1 MKEFLQNLC
10 SVVVAVTIVGGLLYA
25 PFYFFHLRPKEETR
39 VMSTKI
45 VAKIDSLENIINT
58 MVQTDTLLLDRYT
71 DILNKVNLID
81 GTYVEIAGRVSNVE
95 SGLRDLNAELD
106 SYD

>member
-1 MKEFLQNLC
+1 MKEFLQNFC
-10 SVVVAVTIVGGLLYA
+10 SVVAAVVIVGGLLFA
-25 PFYFFHLRPKEETR
+25 PFYFLHLRPNAETR
-39 VMSTKI
+39 VMSTEI
-45 VAKIDSLENIINT
+45 IAKIDSLENIINT

-95 SGLRDLNAELD
+95 SGLKDINAELD